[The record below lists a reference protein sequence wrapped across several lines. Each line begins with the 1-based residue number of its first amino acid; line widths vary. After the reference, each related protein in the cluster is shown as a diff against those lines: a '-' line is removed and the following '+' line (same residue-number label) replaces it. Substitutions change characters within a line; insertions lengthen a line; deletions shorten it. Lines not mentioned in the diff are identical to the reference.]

1 MLMEIVGPCFIP
13 IKDGRPFN
21 RYEVIVRV
29 RAPKGVE
36 TTKYFFKTLEDAE
49 TYLLF
54 LYQQEGR
61 KEIDRVL
68 ASHRSYKWEKRQYE
82 EFRDSIDWEE
92 LPRKIKKMNIKEEHV
107 FVEMRLNNDNRRND
121 SSEY

>member
-1 MLMEIVGPCFIP
+1 MEIVGPCFMP

-21 RYEVIVRV
+21 RYEVVVRI
-29 RAPKGVE
+29 RNAKGIYA
-36 TTKYFFKTLEDAE
+36 TRYFFKTLEDAE

-54 LYQQEGR
+54 LYQQEGC
-61 KEIDRVL
+61 KDIDRIL
-68 ASHRSYKWEKRQYE
+68 TSSRTYKWEKRQYE

-92 LPRKIKKMNIKEEHV
+92 LPRKIKNMNITEEHV